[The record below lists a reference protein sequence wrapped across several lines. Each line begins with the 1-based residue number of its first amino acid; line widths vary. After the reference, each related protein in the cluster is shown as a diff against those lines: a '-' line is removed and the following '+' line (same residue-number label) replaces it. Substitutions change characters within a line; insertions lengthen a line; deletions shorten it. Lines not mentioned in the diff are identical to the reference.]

1 MQVLLPIFFLNR
13 SISEIRS
20 TFELQGNPLRTRKG
34 LTVHRRNGRYS
45 RIPIPHP
52 AIVNEEVFTLVQELR
67 EHRRRPTKSGIVSM
81 FSGML
86 YCADC
91 NEKLYYSVTNSY
103 KREQSYFFC
112 SSYRKNSEVCS
123 AHYIRE
129 KVVSEAVLESMRRVF
144 WYVQYYEKQFAQ
156 MQMQSFGEEK
166 KKELAEKRR
175 ELSGVKKRIKEIDVL
190 IQKIYEDNASG
201 KILDERFATMSLAF
215 EEEQRKLNDGEAYLE
230 SEIDKSEDLQRF
242 IDKVKCITQPTELSA
257 EVVHEFVEKIVVSKP
272 DKVDGK
278 RHQTLDIY
286 YNGVGIIREP
296 TPEEMEELFGEQL
309 QKRETST
316 QTAKTA

>member
-1 MQVLLPIFFLNR
+1 M
-13 SISEIRS
+13 
-20 TFELQGNPLRTRKG
+20 
-34 LTVHRRNGRYS
+34 
-45 RIPIPHP
+45 
-52 AIVNEEVFTLVQELR
+52 
-67 EHRRRPTKSGIVSM
+67 
-81 FSGML
+81 
-86 YCADC
+86 
-91 NEKLYYSVTNSY
+91 
-103 KREQSYFFC
+103 
-112 SSYRKNSEVCS
+112 
-123 AHYIRE
+123 
-129 KVVSEAVLESMRRVF
+129 SEAVLESMRRVF

-166 KKELAEKRR
+166 KKSLLRNAENFR
-175 ELSGVKKRIKEIDVL
+175 GKKRIKEIDVL

-230 SEIDKSEDLQRF
+230 SEIDKSEGLQRF

-296 TPEEMEELFGEQL
+296 TPEEMEELFESICRNGKLPHRQ
-309 QKRETST
+309 QNGIAIGYTI
-316 QTAKTA
+316 

>member
-1 MQVLLPIFFLNR
+1 
-13 SISEIRS
+13 
-20 TFELQGNPLRTRKG
+20 
-34 LTVHRRNGRYS
+34 
-45 RIPIPHP
+45 
-52 AIVNEEVFTLVQELR
+52 
-67 EHRRRPTKSGIVSM
+67 M